1 MSLIKHSQKRKLA
14 LIAIIYASIASEI
27 VNAGGLNSIYKE
39 VNRLEEKLKDSHLLS
54 KNEDL
59 YFSFKDGIVVHDKY
73 DLDSKLIPAKIGKYH
88 ILLSME
94 QEKTWN
100 GDESNVKKFI
110 KEETIGTKKAI
121 EFYKSKPF
129 KLEQMNASGQCFKQ
143 KDIDSLQ
150 VIVDYSSDLI
160 SLHYMSDIYDSR
172 RMLLSSIKKQG
183 FDRVSLSAIDFNPE
197 ADMQEFKQLKRNLKS
212 ARKDVSKLVKNNPR
226 LVKCYKLFKFK

>member
-1 MSLIKHSQKRKLA
+1 MKVKFKNILVVLITSHTIFACELGF
-14 LIAIIYASIASEI
+14 
-27 VNAGGLNSIYKE
+27 AGGLNSIYKE

-150 VIVDYSSDLI
+150 AIVDYSSDLI
-160 SLHYMSDIYDSR
+160 SLHHMSDIYDSR
-172 RMLLSSIKKQG
+172 RMLLASIKKQG

-226 LVKCYKLFKFK
+226 LLKCYKLFKFK